1 MPFRNLFRQAG
12 VRHPVGY
19 SLLLAAGAMIVC
31 MMAAVVISVRASD
44 RAVRESERRQ
54 CESVLSDVVAYRLTP
69 PVTEAGKNQ
78 LRSKEELLRLWGC
91 PKPSEKELD
100 NE

>member
-1 MPFRNLFRQAG
+1 MPFRNLYRNAG

-19 SLLLAAGAMIVC
+19 SIFLASLAVVVC

-54 CESVLSDVVAYRLTP
+54 CESVMSDVVAYRAAP

-78 LRSKEELLRLWGC
+78 LASKEELLRVWGC
-91 PKPSEKELD
+91 PKPTEKELSND
-100 NE
+100 